1 MPFTLSMNWCQ
12 IKPKKFLDRD
22 RLISVNSREDILHNN
37 VKRLS
42 LQYFGIQVVSLI
54 YLVDDYKLYLIKEN
68 DVPENKLI
76 PENLLSGN

>member
-1 MPFTLSMNWCQ
+1 MNWCQ